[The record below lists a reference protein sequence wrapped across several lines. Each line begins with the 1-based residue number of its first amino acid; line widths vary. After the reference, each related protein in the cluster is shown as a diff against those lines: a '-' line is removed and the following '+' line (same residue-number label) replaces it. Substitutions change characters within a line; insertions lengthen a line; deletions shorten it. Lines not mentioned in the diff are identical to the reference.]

1 MRLSSR
7 QGRILRTILCAVLC
21 VAPNFAAAQPETPPK
36 ADVQVADAPEAS
48 PPSDSTPAT
57 DGSSAS
63 DSVLP
68 AGLFPSAAAPE
79 PNSAPSSNAPPEGE
93 DDSNAA
99 SELTGLGQVELLR
112 RAEEV
117 ERQLAGYRKDLEIP
131 QSVERLQS
139 KLESEERTLSR
150 GLEDAR
156 DQVRR
161 ASRWF
166 VVSDLRFVY
175 LDRLQKL
182 RKEKE
187 PFDRFVARTKGLPHQ
202 LEQLEDEWNHVV
214 RSLAEV
220 GAPKSTRERVK
231 DLLRSIRVTR
241 LKASR
246 AEATMARVG
255 GLFERME
262 SSITDLIQLTREGA
276 PTLITHFD
284 FRPDQEPPPA
294 ESWSE
299 TKERI
304 SRTTSQ
310 NLEWIQYFIRSYRLR
325 IAVHLLL
332 LFALIWGMRRARSFY
347 RDHPNGASHESSLVL
362 RHPYASAGIL
372 ASFISIPLYPSLPAA
387 VGLILFSFAAVNTFF
402 LLLDEPT
409 KHGFRTVV
417 GTVVVMSF
425 LTLHLLFSELPR
437 LERAALLGEAIA
449 VILMCLAQIKS
460 PPVGLSPRWSQ
471 AARLLAQ
478 FWIGCALLGVL
489 AWMLGYLR
497 SASILIDGSARLLL
511 LSIAYRIFYDVF
523 AGLIDLG
530 STSPWAE
537 NLNVFKSHRLVVV
550 QRLQLLLRW
559 AIVLLWARG
568 ALRTYT
574 LYGVWKEN
582 LEAVL
587 DYTIHVGALDFSVQ
601 SAFVVVIGLLL
612 AIYSAKITRFLLTE
626 EVMPRTG
633 LRLGSQAAIAS
644 SIYYLAL
651 GSGLFAA
658 LAAAGIQLDR
668 IAILVS
674 ALGVGIGF
682 GLQNI
687 VSNFISGVILMFER
701 PVSVG
706 DKIQLEEMFGVVEKI
721 GFRASRVRTFDGAEV
736 IVPNSELVADRVIN
750 WSLSDDRRR
759 VEVPVGVKYGT
770 DPEVVQALL
779 LKVAQENPDIL
790 DLPAPEALF
799 DEFGDNS
806 LNFRLRG
813 HTDTGSN
820 WVVIRSNLNVA
831 VNRELQAAG
840 IEIPFPQRDLHL
852 RSVDPEVSRTIGL
865 RTAPD
870 SARHEEK

>member
-1 MRLSSR
+1 MRLPSR
-7 QGRILRTILCAVLC
+7 PGRILHSTLCALLF
-21 VAPNFAAAQPETPPK
+21 VAPNFASAQPETPQK
-36 ADVQVADAPEAS
+36 VDNSAADESEAS
-48 PPSDSTPAT
+48 LPQDGSATAEVAPPNDGVPSADTDPATSSPPADQDDSTI
-57 DGSSAS
+57 
-63 DSVLP
+63 
-68 AGLFPSAAAPE
+68 
-79 PNSAPSSNAPPEGE
+79 
-93 DDSNAA
+93 A
-99 SELTGLGQVELLR
+99 SELIGLGQVELLR

-117 ERQLAGYRKDLEIP
+117 ERQLTGYRKDLEVP
-131 QSVERLQS
+131 QSVGRLQS
-139 KLESEERTLSR
+139 KLEREERALSR

-156 DQVRR
+156 DRVRR

-175 LDRLQKL
+175 LDRLEKL

-187 PFDRFVARTKGLPHQ
+187 PFDRFVARTNGLP
-202 LEQLEDEWNHVV
+202 EQLEDLETEWNHVA

-220 GAPKSTRERVK
+220 RAPKSTRDRVK
-231 DLLRSIRVTR
+231 ELLRSIRVTR

-255 GLFERME
+255 GQFERME
-262 SSITDLIQLTREGA
+262 NSITDLIQLTREGA

-284 FRPDQEPPPA
+284 FQPDQEPPPA
-294 ESWSE
+294 QSWGE
-299 TKERI
+299 AKERI
-304 SRTTSQ
+304 SNAASE
-310 NLEWIQYFIRSYRLR
+310 NLKWIGYFVRSYRLR
-325 IAVHLLL
+325 LAVHLALF
-332 LFALIWGMRRARSFY
+332 FALIWGMRRARGFY
-347 RDHPNGASHESSLVL
+347 RDHPNGASHDRYLVL

-372 ASFISIPLYPSLPAA
+372 AAFISIPLYPSLPAA
-387 VGLILFSFAAVNTFF
+387 VGLLLFSFAVANTFF

-409 KHGFRTVV
+409 KHGFRTVL
-417 GTVVVMSF
+417 GTVVVMVF

-437 LERAALLGEAIA
+437 LERAALLGEAVA
-449 VILMCLAQIKS
+449 VILMCLVQIRN
-460 PPVGLSPRWSQ
+460 PPAGLSPGWSRT
-471 AARLLAQ
+471 ARLLAQ

-489 AWMLGYLR
+489 AWLLGYLR

-523 AGLIDLG
+523 AALIDLG
-530 STSPWAE
+530 STSPWADKL
-537 NLNVFKSHRLVVV
+537 NLFKSHRLIVV

-559 AIVLLWARG
+559 TIVLLWVRG

-574 LYGVWKEN
+574 LYGVWREN

-587 DYTIHVGALDFSVQ
+587 DYTIHAGALDFSVQ
-601 SAFVVVIGLLL
+601 SAFVVVLGLLL
-612 AIYSAKITRFLLTE
+612 ATYSAKITRFLLTE

-644 SIYYLAL
+644 SIFYLAL
-651 GSGLFAA
+651 GSGLFAT

-701 PVSVG
+701 PVNVG

-759 VEVPVGVKYGT
+759 IEVTVGVKYGT
-770 DPEVVQALL
+770 DPEVVQQLL
-779 LKVAQENPDIL
+779 LRVAHENPDIL

-820 WVVIRSNLNVA
+820 WVVIRSDLNVA
-831 VNRELQAAG
+831 VNRELLAAG

-865 RTAPD
+865 PTQPN
-870 SARHEEK
+870 SAKSESK